1 MEQLIGTR
9 PYRYEVVGESEARII
24 EYRRRG
30 FFGQWSRPRVA
41 IRWVAC
47 RAQPS
52 ALGTRVEIEASSG
65 GGLIAKAMGRADRGP
80 VSRALQLVRLLT
92 VAPQDART
100 IYRDRR
106 IPPGPV
112 TLVASWAG
120 MTYALFTEPRF
131 DAPRGRTVLT
141 ATELQAIPGGTGPF
155 VHVRLSDG
163 TEGYIERDQLVA
175 APDVATR
182 DAQLEAARFV

>member
-1 MEQLIGTR
+1 MT
-9 PYRYEVVGESEARII
+9 
-24 EYRRRG
+24 
-30 FFGQWSRPRVA
+30 
-41 IRWVAC
+41 C

-52 ALGTRVEIEASSG
+52 ALGTRVEVEASSG

-163 TEGYIERDQLVA
+163 IEGYIERDQLVA
-175 APDVATR
+175 APDIATR